1 MPVLFRRRMDK
12 LSIQDLFFHYG
23 IEIPRRF
30 SRREKDFFLRG
41 CGKVFGACGCS
52 MKYVH
57 RKVKGTDAANLV
69 IGDVEKADTVL
80 IANYDTPAHD
90 YGNPM
95 YYYPLDGRASLMAS
109 LVPTYA
115 PALVSIMIIIYI
127 LWAWRKYIDFAKRPL
142 LSFLLVAVMVLA
154 TILGWLFSGNVG
166 NRINMNRNTSGV
178 VAVMAIL
185 QELSPA
191 AREKT
196 AAILSDDG
204 CYGHAGDYL
213 SRSEFPCLDK
223 KHVIVFNCV
232 GNGSD
237 LLIGYRHDSHALA
250 KEATAVLKGSQ
261 MIACEG
267 NALKYSSFS
276 FYPSG
281 ILIAR
286 ADTDT
291 HVVKNVGGKDTDVD
305 PESVKELCD
314 SLSGWLNQKY
324 QSR

>member
-1 MPVLFRRRMDK
+1 MEK
-12 LSIQDLFFHYG
+12 LNIQDLFFHYG

-41 CGKVFGACGCS
+41 CGKVFGPCGCQ

-57 RKVKGTDAANLV
+57 KKVKGTDAANLV
-69 IGDVEKADTVL
+69 AGDVEGADTVL

-115 PALVSIMIIIYI
+115 PALVSIMVIIYI
-127 LWAWRKYIDFAKRPL
+127 LWAWRKYIDFSARPL
-142 LSFLLVAVMVLA
+142 VSFVLVAVMVLA

-166 NRINMNRNTSGV
+166 NKINMNRNTSGV
-178 VAVMAIL
+178 VAAMAVM
-185 QELSPA
+185 QQLSPE
-191 AREKT
+191 ARRKT
-196 AAILSDDG
+196 AVILSDDG

-213 SRSEFPCLDK
+213 NRMEYSCLDH
-223 KHVIVFNCV
+223 KHVIVLNCV
-232 GNGSD
+232 GVGED
-237 LLIGYRHDSHALA
+237 LLIGYRKGSRQLA
-250 KEATAVLKGSQ
+250 KDVSSVLKGSQ
-261 MIACEG
+261 MISCEN

-286 ADTDT
+286 TDSDT
-291 HVVKNVGGKDTDVD
+291 HVVRNSGGKDIDVD
-305 PESVKELCD
+305 VEKMKDLCD
-314 SLSGWLNQKY
+314 SLAAWLNQKY
-324 QSR
+324 QNQ